1 MIIYNN
7 CYIILFYYYINI
19 IIIYNLY
26 LNNCLFVMK
35 IERERDMKKEREKRL
50 VSLSFFITK
59 RQLSSVKWTSIA
71 GSCLKVLAVFKSTN
85 EHTDVYLKRMHNKTE
100 ADDSA
105 GSLFN
110 ADLMLIL

>member
-1 MIIYNN
+1 
-7 CYIILFYYYINI
+7 
-19 IIIYNLY
+19 
-26 LNNCLFVMK
+26 
-35 IERERDMKKEREKRL
+35 MKKEREKRL

-110 ADLMLIL
+110 PDLMLIL